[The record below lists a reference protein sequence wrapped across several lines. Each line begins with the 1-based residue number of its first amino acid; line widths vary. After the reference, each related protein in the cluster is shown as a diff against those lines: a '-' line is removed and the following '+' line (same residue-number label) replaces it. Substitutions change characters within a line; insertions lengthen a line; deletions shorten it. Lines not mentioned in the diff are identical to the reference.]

1 MVQKKVLLRILS
13 LVLVCVLLAGCGDA
27 ERVRNYFIE
36 GFVAY
41 SDMDYKRPD
50 METIERVLAKAIEAS
65 EGKDLDELEE
75 RINQFYDVYDDFYTN
90 YSLADSLSTMV
101 EQAAFATFEQRM
113 YELPAEALS
122 VEGLQKLYGEVAELY
137 GFDVAEYADWEFV
150 EIGHFYTNPMYII
163 SYVVSNDAAL
173 QLYQLEHDAQ
183 GAGLACFEQNLDT
196 QALYF
201 VDFLES
207 AGLRSPFE
215 EGGWLLC
222 GRHWKKL

>member
-113 YELPAEALS
+113 Y
-122 VEGLQKLYGEVAELY
+122 
-137 GFDVAEYADWEFV
+137 
-150 EIGHFYTNPMYII
+150 
-163 SYVVSNDAAL
+163 
-173 QLYQLEHDAQ
+173 QLEHDAQ
-183 GAGLACFEQNLDT
+183 GAGLACFEENLDT

-201 VDFLES
+201 MDFLES

-215 EGGWLLC
+215 EGRLAAVRQTLEEAL
-222 GRHWKKL
+222 K